1 MTSLASF
8 APATF
13 RDPAGSLTIAGDRVF
28 RTVRPEFAE
37 DCISFLRSEM
47 ALSWMASGKLVDTR
61 IVHEAHGEELKL
73 EHQRVFFPSYPWEW
87 TPGQWLKAAELT
99 LDFAEQQLTLGR
111 VLKDATPL
119 NILFEGSSP
128 VFVDVLS
135 TEARDLENPLWL
147 AYGQFART
155 FLLPLAAYK
164 HLGWPLSASLI
175 HRDGYQPSELYPY
188 LSLWA
193 RFRAPMLSHVT
204 LPHFLRQTKNT
215 AVPTRSFRQRPEV
228 ALHSHRRRL
237 RKLRGALQ
245 SLVPKMARS
254 RWSEYPQTAD
264 HYPREDRTQKLE
276 FVGRILYTA
285 RPQRVLDIGG
295 NTGEY
300 SRLAARTGARVVSWD
315 TDVAAS
321 EQNWRAAAAGNLAI
335 LPMVADFARPTP
347 ALGWRNVESASL
359 LERAY
364 GRFELVMMLGLIHHL
379 LLIDQIPMGEVARLT
394 AELTT
399 RWAIVEWI
407 PSSDIRF
414 VELCRGR
421 DALYGHLN
429 EFGFLHAFSEFFS
442 PVSRKALS
450 NGRVLF
456 LMLRNH

>member
-13 RDPAGSLTIAGDRVF
+13 RDPAGSLRIAGDRVF

-37 DCISFLRSEM
+37 DCLSFLRSEM
-47 ALSWMASGKLVDTR
+47 AQSWMASGKLVETR
-61 IVHEAHGEELKL
+61 VVHEARGEDLKL
-73 EHQRVFFPSYPWEW
+73 EHRRVFFPSYPWEW
-87 TPGQWLKAAELT
+87 TPGQWLSAAELT
-99 LDFAEQQLTLGR
+99 LEFAEQQLALGR

-119 NILFEGSSP
+119 NILFEGSNP

-135 TEARDLENPLWL
+135 SEVRDLENPLWL

-175 HRDGYQPSELYPY
+175 HRDGYQPSEIYPH
-188 LSLWA
+188 LSLWS
-193 RFRAPMLSHVT
+193 RFRTPVLSHVT
-204 LPHFLRQTKNT
+204 LPHVLGQR
-215 AVPTRSFRQRPEV
+215 RSAAAPPRNFRQRPEV

-237 RKLRGALQ
+237 RKLRSAVRAVIPTLAT
-245 SLVPKMARS
+245 SA
-254 RWSEYPQTAD
+254 WSDYPQTAD
-264 HYPREDRTQKLE
+264 HYTSEDRDQKLE

-285 RPQRVLDIGG
+285 RPERVLDIGG

-300 SRLAARTGARVVSWD
+300 SRLAARSGARVVSWD
-315 TDVAAS
+315 TDVAAA
-321 EQNWRAAAAGNLAI
+321 EQNWRAAVAGNLAI

-347 ALGWRNVESASL
+347 ALGWRNAESASL
-359 LERAY
+359 LERAH
-364 GRFELVMMLGLIHHL
+364 GRFDLVMMLGLIHHL
-379 LLIDQIPMGEVARLT
+379 LLIDQIPLAEIARLT

-399 RWAIVEWI
+399 RWAILEWI
-407 PSSDIRF
+407 PASDRRF
-414 VELCRGR
+414 VDLCRGR

-429 EFGFLHAFSEFFS
+429 EFGFLNAFSEFFS